1 MSDYG
6 ALSLVGSA
14 IEHLANSISFQNHL
28 KLAEMGALFTDNLA
42 VEVDLMRTKNTWD
55 PEFVCC
61 KICKMPLKFVRDAG
75 GYSGAYLH
83 LINFYSQEAE
93 K

>member
-14 IEHLANSISFQNHL
+14 IEHLADSISFQNHL

-42 VEVDLMRTKNTWD
+42 VEPDFMRSEQPWD
-55 PEFVCC
+55 GTAAQCKVC
-61 KICKMPLKFVRDAG
+61 KLPMKFVRHPN

-83 LINFYSQEAE
+83 LVNFYSQEVE
-93 K
+93 E